1 MKFKVK
7 KKRKA
12 PEAKKSYWEQLQ
24 EFPNEEATRA
34 ALRAIPDDMA
44 EALQLEPAMFLI
56 ATTRLAGLMSHWS
69 TRMAYAKGRF
79 SAAKHAREIGLEA
92 MKSDNRQIL
101 RRIYEKVTEPMI
113 SERAKAS
120 EEYARLALA
129 EVEAEAEF
137 LRIKGLVDTI
147 ATKRESL
154 RIISFYLKP
163 EMDMASGSYTVPDLS
178 QITQPS
184 VLESLAAKA
193 QEKMD
198 EKVKKLPRE
207 KGRDR

>member
-1 MKFKVK
+1 VAVKLKVK
-7 KKRKA
+7 KKRK
-12 PEAKKSYWEQLQ
+12 PKPKKSFWEQLQ
-24 EFPNEEATRA
+24 DFPSEEATQD

-44 EALQLEPAMFLI
+44 EALQLEPALFLV

-101 RRIYEKVTEPMI
+101 KRLYEKVTEPMI
-113 SERAKAS
+113 GERAKAS
-120 EEYARLALA
+120 EEYARLCLA
-129 EVEAEAEF
+129 EVEAETDYI
-137 LRIKGLVDTI
+137 RIKGLVDTI

-163 EMDMASGSYTVPDLS
+163 EMDIASGSYTVPDLN

-184 VLESLAAKA
+184 VLQSLLEQN
-193 QEKMD
+193 QEKM
-198 EKVKKLPRE
+198 KK
-207 KGRDR
+207 K